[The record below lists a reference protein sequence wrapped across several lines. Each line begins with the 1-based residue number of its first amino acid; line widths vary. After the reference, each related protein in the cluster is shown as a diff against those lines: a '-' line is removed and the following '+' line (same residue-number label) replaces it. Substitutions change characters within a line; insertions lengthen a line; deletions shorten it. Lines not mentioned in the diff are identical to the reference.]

1 MCPHQVLKQKAVRR
15 WYEMTDGPA
24 EKTEN
29 PSRKQILSL
38 RVGMQ
43 LPIAARET
51 GSRHLMSARQ
61 RLVLA

>member
-1 MCPHQVLKQKAVRR
+1 
-15 WYEMTDGPA
+15 MTNGPA

-38 RVGMQ
+38 RVGLQ

-51 GSRHLMSARQ
+51 GGRHVMSARQ
-61 RLVLA
+61 RLVLV